1 MLNFCVISSL
11 IFSAFFVFVF
21 LFEVLPC
28 YNRTAYLGVK
38 YQFTYLFEVVHSM
51 FVSICFISVFVFCF
65 HFHHYFSL
73 SFLFGFVLFSPSF
86 LCFLCWSFL
95 SFWFISFFVLLGT
108 KFVYVCALFAVK
120 QDFLLEQM
128 ATLYKIVHIVNFN
141 TSVQALMLL
150 HQVVDP
156 R

>member
-1 MLNFCVISSL
+1 MGLVCSR
-11 IFSAFFVFVF
+11 
-21 LFEVLPC
+21 P
-28 YNRTAYLGVK
+28 
-38 YQFTYLFEVVHSM
+38 
-51 FVSICFISVFVFCF
+51 
-65 HFHHYFSL
+65 L
-73 SFLFGFVLFSPSF
+73 SFAVFPCPFLPFWLIRFFALLTTQNKVL
-86 LCFLCWSFL
+86 C
-95 SFWFISFFVLLGT
+95 VR
-108 KFVYVCALFAVK
+108 VLFAVR